1 MDKRFKISIV
11 MAVYNVEE
19 FLRPAVDSLIQQ
31 DIGFEN
37 IQLIMVDD
45 GSPDGSGAICDEYA
59 ARYPDNV
66 AVIHKEN
73 GGVSTARNAG
83 LDLVEGELV
92 SFFDSDDILTP
103 ETCGNVYRFYKK
115 HEWETDVVAIP
126 LVFFDGE
133 TGGHTLNDK
142 FRKGSRVID
151 LDKEWRFC
159 QLSSGSAFINSDCLK
174 DLRFD
179 ARLSYAEDA
188 HLLQK
193 ILIRKCTI
201 GVVKEATYLYRKRIT
216 GAVSALQAATARM
229 GWYLPY
235 LKYFQEDTVRHCI
248 EKFGMVPKFI
258 QYVLMYDIQWR
269 LRLDHLPEGVLTE
282 DEKQEYFQRLYGML
296 KYFDD
301 EVILAQRNIFS
312 EQKIFALKKK
322 YGQCNLQQRDHDVA
336 LAFGNTIANKLS
348 LCSCRMEF
356 LRIEGGHLFLEGRLS
371 VYDGLQDNITVFAC
385 VNGEEYPCRTKEAE
399 VFKFSLGEPI
409 LHMCGFE
416 ADIPLPVSDMQ
427 ASVELWIERDG
438 CRIPVRTL
446 SVGTFFPVNSQRY
459 RNAYAVRGG
468 WKILWKGRT
477 LLLQRVSA
485 GEARQCEKAYLKELW
500 TSNKVGER
508 KAVLGRVLYR
518 TLAAVKRRPM
528 WLISDRA
535 GKAGDNGEAFFRYM
549 RQNHPEID
557 AYFVLTKD
565 SPDFERMSAIGPVL
579 EKDSFKHKLY
589 TLLCDYIFSS
599 QAEADVYNPFV
610 GYSEAYRDLL
620 SNRKF
625 IFLQHG
631 ITHNDLS
638 GWLDKYNKNIY
649 GFVTAA
655 KPEAQSILDYKYHYP
670 AERIWLTGF
679 PRFDRLYRA
688 EEKQV
693 TIMPTWRQYLMG
705 TLSRNTKGWSLGSNF
720 MKSDYLAFYNGLLN
734 HPRLLEAAA
743 RLGYRIAFFP
753 HPNLQDFLE
762 VFDRN
767 DQVDFLGRETEYR
780 DIYAKSSLVVSDYS
794 SAIFDFAYLRKPII
808 YTQFDKET
816 FYSGAHTLS
825 RGYFDYERD
834 GFGEVEY
841 DLESA
846 VDRIVEYMENGC
858 QMKDEYRRR
867 VDQFFAFDDQN
878 SCQRLYEK
886 VMELE
891 VQH

>member
-11 MAVYNVEE
+11 MAVYKVEE
-19 FLRPAVDSLIQQ
+19 FLREAVDSLISQ

-66 AVIHKEN
+66 VVIHKEN
-73 GGVSTARNAG
+73 GGVSSARNAG
-83 LDLVEGELV
+83 LELVEGELV
-92 SFFDSDDILTP
+92 NFFDSDDILTP
-103 ETCGNVYRFYKK
+103 ETCGNVYRFYKQ
-115 HEWETDVVAIP
+115 HQWETDVVSIP
-126 LVFFDGE
+126 LVFFDGQ

-142 FRKGSRVID
+142 FNKGTRVID
-151 LDKEWRFC
+151 LDKEWRYC
-159 QLSSGSAFINSDCLK
+159 QLSSGSAFINADCVK

-193 ILIRKCTI
+193 VLVRKCTI

-216 GAVSALQAATARM
+216 GAASALQSATTRM

-235 LKYFQEDTVRHCI
+235 LKYFQEDTVRHCL
-248 EKFGMVPKFI
+248 EQFGMVPKFI

-282 DEKQEYFQRLYGML
+282 EEKQEYFERLYGML

-301 EVILAQRNIFS
+301 EVILIQRNIFS

-322 YGQCNLQQRDHDVA
+322 YGQCNVQQRDHDVA
-336 LAFGNTIANKLS
+336 LVFGNTVANKLS

-356 LRIEGGHLFLEGRLS
+356 LTVERDSVFLEGRIS
-371 VYDGLQDNITVFAC
+371 VYDGLQDHITVHVC
-385 VNGEEYPCRTKEAE
+385 VDGTYYPCQTREAE
-399 VFKFSLGEPI
+399 VYKFSLGEPI
-409 LHMCGFE
+409 LHMCGFQVRLPLA
-416 ADIPLPVSDMQ
+416 ADRDKVSIQM
-427 ASVELWIERDG
+427 WIDRAG
-438 CRIPVRTL
+438 CRIPMKTL
-446 SVGTFFPVNSQRY
+446 SVGTFFPVNSLHY
-459 RNAYAVRGG
+459 KHAYAIQNG
-468 WKILWKGRT
+468 WKIGWEDWT
-477 LLLQRVSA
+477 LSLERVS
-485 GEARQCEKAYLKELW
+485 EKEKKRCEKAFLKELW
-500 TSNKVGER
+500 QHNKLGER
-508 KAVLGRVLYR
+508 KAAAARVLSNL
-518 TLAAVKRRPM
+518 LAGAKRKPI

-535 GKAGDNGEAFFRYM
+535 GQAGDNGEAFFRYM

-557 AYFVLTKD
+557 SYFVLTKD
-565 SPDFERMSAIGPVL
+565 SPDYERVSKVGPIV

-589 TLLCDYIFSS
+589 TLVCDYIFSS
-599 QAEADVYNPFV
+599 HAEADVYNPFV
-610 GYSEAYRDLL
+610 GYSEPYRDLL
-620 SNRKF
+620 AANRF
-625 IFLQHG
+625 VFLQHG

-655 KPEAQSILDYKYHYP
+655 KPEAQSILDYRYHYT
-670 AERIWLTGF
+670 ADRVWLTGF

-688 EEKQV
+688 EEKQI

-705 TLSRNTKGWSLGSNF
+705 ELSRNTKSWSLGANF
-720 MKSDYLAFYNGLLN
+720 MQSDYLAFYNGMLN
-734 HPRLLEAAA
+734 HPKLLEAAK
-743 RLGYRIAFFP
+743 RLGYKIAFFP
-753 HPNLQDFLE
+753 HPNLQDHLD
-762 VFDRN
+762 VFTRN
-767 DQVDFLGRETEYR
+767 DQVAFLGRETEYR
-780 DIYAKSSLVVSDYS
+780 DIYAKSNLVVSDYS

-816 FYSGAHTLS
+816 FYSGGHTLS
-825 RGYFDYERD
+825 RGYFDYECD

-846 VDRIVEYMENGC
+846 VDRIVEYMENDC
-858 QMKDEYRRR
+858 QMKEKYRQRA
-867 VDQFFAFDDQN
+867 DQFFAFDDHN
-878 SCQRLYEK
+878 SCQRVYDK
-886 VMELE
+886 VMEME
-891 VQH
+891 ASR